1 MVNCQYRYFVPP
13 HRVDNPVITDDQFSN
28 IVPAV
33 FRYRSPGVWE
43 GCETVYRGVDTLD
56 EDSRRS

>member
-28 IVPAV
+28 IVPA
-33 FRYRSPGVWE
+33 YSG
-43 GCETVYRGVDTLD
+43 TVRPAFGKDA
-56 EDSRRS
+56 RRSTEA